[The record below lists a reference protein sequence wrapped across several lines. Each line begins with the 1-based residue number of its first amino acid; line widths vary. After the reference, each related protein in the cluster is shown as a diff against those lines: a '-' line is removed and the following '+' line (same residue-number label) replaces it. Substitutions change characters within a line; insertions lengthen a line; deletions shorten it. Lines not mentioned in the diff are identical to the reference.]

1 MNIQLQ
7 GTDVDLTDEL
17 REFVERKL
25 DDAIRA
31 FGDMNL
37 EPVTIDVELKRTTH
51 HHEASETLY
60 RAAANVHL
68 PQRFLRAEAE
78 AGDIQNAVVDMKHKL
93 TRKIRS
99 WRERLIDERRSSAR
113 QAKEMI
119 AQENPEVEEPLL
131 EEEGPFLEEE
141 PPQD

>member
-7 GTDVDLTDEL
+7 GTDVDLTDDL

-37 EPVTIDVELKRTTH
+37 EPVTIDVELERTTR
-51 HHEASETLY
+51 HHEASESLY
-60 RAAANVHL
+60 RAEANVHL

-113 QAKEMI
+113 EAKEMI
-119 AQENPEVEEPLL
+119 AQENPDEEEPLL
-131 EEEGPFLEEE
+131 EEEGPHLEE
-141 PPQD
+141 PPQE